1 MARRH
6 HTGILREGMCV
17 ASRCPP
23 LGLLPI
29 PFLLSLFLRTVP
41 RRTPI
46 LAATFM
52 PPRGHPTLVVL
63 SPAPSSSSSI
73 ALLCLVL

>member
-23 LGLLPI
+23 LG
-29 PFLLSLFLRTVP
+29 FCLSLSCYLSFFAVP